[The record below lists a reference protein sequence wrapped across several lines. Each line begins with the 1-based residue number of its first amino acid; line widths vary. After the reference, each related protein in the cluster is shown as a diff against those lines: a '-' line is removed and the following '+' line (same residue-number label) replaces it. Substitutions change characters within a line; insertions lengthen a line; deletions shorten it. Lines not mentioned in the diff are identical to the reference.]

1 MPQNIK
7 RTTQMMFRV
16 SDEERKK
23 VKEKQQKS
31 GLSQQEYLRRCAL
44 EKEIME
50 PDGMR
55 DLVHEMK
62 KQGSNL
68 NQMVKFMNQN
78 GYFDSRQ
85 YHEVMTEVKAVWL
98 LLKQWLHTHQ

>member
-1 MPQNIK
+1 MQQTVK
-7 RTTQMMFRV
+7 RPIQVKFRINDV
-16 SDEERKK
+16 ERKLL
-23 VKEKQQKS
+23 KEKQQKA

-44 EKEIME
+44 EKEIISPE
-50 PDGMR
+50 GIS

-68 NQMVKFMNQN
+68 NQLAKYMNQN

-98 LLKQWLHTHQ
+98 LLKQWLHMHQ